1 MDMRTCVCVCVVL
14 AIYQFCCG
22 STRSFH
28 HRRQSWPCRPSRARW
43 PLWTQRHSERTST
56 RCRRTCMCSEI
67 PERWR
72 QRQRRGWMI
81 FFLGGGA
88 WENTDGLTLKLT
100 LLRTRL
106 ASAVLMALSNWR
118 RTWRASW
125 GVICWVW
132 THTHTFIS
140 LNLRFLNNK
149 QLKEMVG
156 TRDHCSKTQSQVNI
170 RRRNHWIYFTCTGA
184 NEMRWTRGQQQD
196 NTHKQECCN
205 SWWHTEQKQ
214 RITFVCVVTLLI
226 LYPVPKIIAQQTG
239 GCAATIW

>member
-1 MDMRTCVCVCVVL
+1 MDMRTCVCVCCTCHLSVL
-14 AIYQFCCG
+14 LWVDSLFPSQATILTL
-22 STRSFH
+22 STFTSSVTSLNSTSF
-28 HRRQSWPCRPSRARW
+28 
-43 PLWTQRHSERTST
+43 RTNVHTLSQNLYVFRDPWEVET
-56 RCRRTCMCSEI
+56 ETEA
-67 PERWR
+67 
-72 QRQRRGWMI
+72 GLDD

-184 NEMRWTRGQQQD
+184 NEMRWTWGQQQD